1 MIIKYKDIEI
11 NFIGYYETLKYI
23 KDNYPLYLKQFFN
36 ILIENN
42 EFKEWFYE
50 RYNELND
57 FRKHPNTCIIC
68 KSKCKNKF
76 CKNCFNSFAYN
87 EYIKKLK
94 LERYGNENYNNRN
107 KMKATKLERYG
118 NENYTNIE
126 KQKQTIASK
135 SDEEK
140 LKIKEKLSLS
150 QKSKSKEQKDKI
162 QKKKENTKL
171 ERYGSKTYNNSSKT
185 KQTKLEKYGSEN
197 YNNIKKQ
204 KLTVASKSQEE
215 LQATKEKRI
224 QTNLEKYSSEYV
236 FQLKDIKDKIK
247 QTKLDSYGSKTYNN
261 STKIKKTKLEK
272 YGDENYN
279 NCEKANQTNLIK
291 YGFKRPAQST
301 EIKSKIRNTSLE
313 KYGVSC
319 HTQQHIQNLNQLN
332 EEYIRDN
339 FINDKW
345 FLIDEFVQ
353 YFGFKSLTTGYNYK
367 NLFNIL
373 EPKKTLLVKEP
384 LFLDTLEEIL
394 KVKIQRQFKIKNY
407 KVDGFI
413 SFEDSKYLVTQGIIE
428 KPKSIAIEFLG
439 DYWHGFKNNDEL
451 SYFGISF
458 SDLYKLTFK
467 RFDDILLQKEVD
479 EIWYLW
485 ENQFSDFINIRD
497 LNIIH
502 RYNI

>member
-11 NFIGYYETLKYI
+11 DFIGYYETLKYI

-50 RYNELND
+50 RYDDLDD
-57 FRKHPNTCIIC
+57 FRKHPNICVIC

-76 CKNCFNSFAYN
+76 CKNCFNSNDYN
-87 EYIKKLK
+87 EYIKKNK
-94 LERYGNENYNNRN
+94 LEKYGSENYNNRD

-118 NENYTNIE
+118 SENYTNIE
-126 KQKQTIASK
+126 KQKQTIAAK
-135 SDEEK
+135 SDKEK

-150 QKSKSKEQKDKI
+150 QKSKSKEQKDEI

-171 ERYGSKTYNNSSKT
+171 ERYGSKTYNNSTKT
-185 KQTKLEKYGSEN
+185 KQTKLERYGNENYNNIEKQKQTIASKSQDEKLNTLKKRIQTNLEKYGSEYGFQTESIKNKIKQTKLERYSNENYNNSTKTKQTKLKKYGSEN
-197 YNNIKKQ
+197 YNNIEKQ
-204 KLTVASKSQEE
+204 
-215 LQATKEKRI
+215 
-224 QTNLEKYSSEYV
+224 
-236 FQLKDIKDKIK
+236 
-247 QTKLDSYGSKTYNN
+247 
-261 STKIKKTKLEK
+261 
-272 YGDENYN
+272 
-279 NCEKANQTNLIK
+279 NQTNLIK
-291 YGFKRPAQST
+291 YGFKRPAQSS
-301 EIKSKIRNTSLE
+301 EIKLKIKNTSLK

-319 HTQQHIQNLNQLN
+319 HTQQHFKNLNQLN
-332 EEYIRDN
+332 EEYIRDS

-373 EPKKTLLVKEP
+373 EPKKTVLVKEP

-394 KVKIQRQFKIKNY
+394 KIKIQRQFKIKNY

-413 SFEDSKYLVTQGIIE
+413 SFDDSKYLVTQGIIE

-451 SYFGISF
+451 NFLGIPF
-458 SDLYKLTFK
+458 SEVYDSTFK

-485 ENQFSDFINIRD
+485 ENQFDDFMNSRD
-497 LNIIH
+497 LNTILRI
-502 RYNI
+502 